1 MKNKF
6 LWVMFTVAAATFI
19 VSCATSIPISVR
31 HPPRMDT
38 NGIERLALIPFSG
51 PGYQQQ
57 IAAELTATF
66 REKISEM
73 GVFKI
78 VEAVVY
84 QPSAADAIFTGEV
97 TNYTVQ
103 DGSHQVDRKT
113 KDGKI
118 IQITIYDRKVSLGF
132 TYRLIRG
139 RDGVVIGSR
148 NITVEASDSA
158 QESAGALKLG
168 VSMAMDAARARL
180 GDFNRELAPWT
191 SMEKLTLDKE
201 TSKDKVLK
209 KRMKDAAALVKAG
222 QYKAAQE
229 AYATIY
235 AETGSVA
242 AGYNRALLAQPLD
255 GLEAAISL
263 MSGLY
268 GATGYAKA
276 SVELARLRGFLNENA
291 RAAAN
296 KTGVSQQTIAIQRAA
311 EGLAAIFP
319 AGSRVSL
326 LNISKSE
333 KDMVD
338 VIIRDITAFL
348 MNKDITVLERENLN
362 LIKAEQQYQ
371 TSGEVSDESYVGI
384 GHMLGVETIVIFSIT
399 GSGYQ
404 RKLTVR
410 CVSVETGKVL
420 YNESTE
426 I

>member
-6 LWVMFTVAAATFI
+6 LWVMFTIAAAFI

-31 HPPRMDT
+31 HPPKMDT
-38 NGIERLALIPFSG
+38 NGIERLVLIPFSG
-51 PGYQQQ
+51 MGYQQQ
-57 IAAELTATF
+57 VVAGLTATF
-66 REKISEM
+66 REKISGM

-78 VEAVVY
+78 VEAVAY
-84 QPSAADAIFTGEV
+84 QPGAADAIFTGEV
-97 TNYTVQ
+97 TGYTVQ
-103 DGSHQVDRKT
+103 DGSHQVNRKA
-113 KDGKI
+113 KDGKTV
-118 IQITIYDRKVSLGF
+118 QVTIYDRRVSLAF

-148 NITVEASDSA
+148 NVTAEASDSA
-158 QESAGALKLG
+158 EESAGTLKPG

-191 SMEKLTLDKE
+191 SMERLVLDKE

-209 KRMKDAAALVKAG
+209 KRMKEAASLVKAE

-229 AYATIY
+229 AYTTIY
-235 AETGSVA
+235 AETGSVV
-242 AGYNRALLAQPLD
+242 AGYNRAILAHPLD

-263 MSGLY
+263 MSELY
-268 GATGYAKA
+268 SATGYAKA
-276 SVELARLRGFLNENA
+276 STELDRLRGFLNENA

-296 KTGVSQQTIAIQRAA
+296 KTGVSQQTIAIQKAS
-311 EGLAAIFP
+311 EGLAAILP

-333 KDMVD
+333 KNMVD

-348 MNKDITVLERENLN
+348 MNKDITVLERENLS

-371 TSGEVSDESYVGI
+371 ASGEVSDESYVGI
-384 GHMLGVETIVIFSIT
+384 GHMLGAETIVTFFIT

-404 RKLTVR
+404 RKLTIK

-420 YNESTE
+420 YNGSTE